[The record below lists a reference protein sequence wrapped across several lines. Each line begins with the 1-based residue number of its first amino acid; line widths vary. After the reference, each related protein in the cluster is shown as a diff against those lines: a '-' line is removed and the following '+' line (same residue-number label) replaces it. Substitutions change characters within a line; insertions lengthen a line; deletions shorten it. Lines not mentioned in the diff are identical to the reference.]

1 MIHEIKIHE
10 KYADRI
16 ITGEKTFEV
25 RINDRDY
32 QVGDLIRFR
41 QVLTD
46 HGSIPHAITH
56 NVYAITYMLQSIAGI
71 EPGYCVFGI
80 ALECSE
86 GEKNDEH
93 E

>member
-1 MIHEIKIHE
+1 MIHEIKIHK

-16 ITGEKTFEV
+16 IAGEKTFEV

-32 QVGDLIRFR
+32 QVGDLIRFK

-46 HGSIPHAITH
+46 NDTIPHVISH
-56 NVYAITYMLQSIAGI
+56 NVYAITYILQSIEGI
-71 EPGYCVFGI
+71 KPGYCVFGI

-86 GEKNDEH
+86 GEKNDQH
-93 E
+93 K